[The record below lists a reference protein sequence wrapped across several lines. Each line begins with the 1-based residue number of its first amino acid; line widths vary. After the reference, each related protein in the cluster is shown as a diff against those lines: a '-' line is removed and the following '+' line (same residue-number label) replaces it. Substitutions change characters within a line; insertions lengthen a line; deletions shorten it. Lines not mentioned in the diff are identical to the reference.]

1 VRRFTITGIAE
12 FTTLDSLGGLTLAI
26 FDTPTA
32 QAFLAKSGRF
42 DEILV
47 AANEG
52 VSPERLVRAIRP
64 ILPRGAEVATGEAEV
79 RSQAKG
85 TNEDIATVRK
95 FMLAFGGLALF
106 VGGFVIFNTLS
117 TTVAQR
123 TRELA
128 TLRTLGASRRQVLGS
143 VLLESLVIGAVG
155 SALGLVLGPALA
167 RG

>member
-1 VRRFTITGIAE
+1 M
-12 FTTLDSLGGLTLAI
+12 
-26 FDTPTA
+26 
-32 QAFLAKSGRF
+32 
-42 DEILV
+42 
-47 AANEG
+47 
-52 VSPERLVRAIRP
+52 
-64 ILPRGAEVATGEAEV
+64 
-79 RSQAKG
+79 RSQANG
-85 TNEDIATVRK
+85 TNEDIAIVRK

-143 VLLESLVIGAVG
+143 VLLESLVIGAVA

-167 RG
+167 KGAERALRRARAGSAADRRVSSRPAPSSSPCSSAS